1 MLGIQINRC
10 DVKQNILET
19 LLGVIVL
26 LVTICGIIYLISNS
40 QNRIAIDREI
50 ELKASFD
57 QVNGLKSGSLVKIS
71 GITVG
76 YVKSLQLAK
85 NTFEADVGMIVDGDL
100 NLPSDTEAVVEMDGI
115 FGDTF
120 VSLIPGGSAQILKS
134 GDQLILTQGTSGIL
148 SLLSAFIK

>member
-1 MLGIQINRC
+1 M
-10 DVKQNILET
+10 KQNILET
-19 LLGVIVL
+19 LLGVIVFL
-26 LVTICGIIYLISNS
+26 ITICGIIYLISNS
-40 QNRIAIDREI
+40 QNRIAIDRGI

-85 NTFEADVGMIVDGDL
+85 NTFEADVDMIVDGDL

-115 FGDTF
+115 FGETY
-120 VSLIPGGSAQILKS
+120 VSLIPGGSTQILKS
-134 GDQLILTQGTSGIL
+134 GDQLILTQGTSSIL

>member
-1 MLGIQINRC
+1 M
-10 DVKQNILET
+10 KQNILET
-19 LLGVIVL
+19 LLGVIVFL
-26 LVTICGIIYLISNS
+26 ITICGIIYLISNS
-40 QNRIAIDREI
+40 QNRIAIDRGI

-85 NTFEADVGMIVDGDL
+85 NTFEADVDMIVDGDL

-134 GDQLILTQGTSGIL
+134 GDQLILTQGTSSIL

>member
-40 QNRIAIDREI
+40 QNRIAIDKGI